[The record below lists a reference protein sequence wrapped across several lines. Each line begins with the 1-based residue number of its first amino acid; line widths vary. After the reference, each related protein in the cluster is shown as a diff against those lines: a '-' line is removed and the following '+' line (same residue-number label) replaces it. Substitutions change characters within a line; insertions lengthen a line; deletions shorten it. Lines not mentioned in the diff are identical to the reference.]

1 MDTFEAIRTIRA
13 VRQFE
18 ARPVPA
24 EVITRVLNAGRLT
37 GSSKNTQPWQFIL
50 IQDRKIMD
58 DLSKCGNYAEH
69 LRQANF
75 AIVVVT
81 EKTTSASYDAGRCCQ
96 NLMLEAWNE
105 GIGSCIATMHRRADA
120 ERVLGIPDEYELQQ
134 VISFGYPAPDAISS
148 TPRKSGRKTLNELLH
163 HEKW

>member
-18 ARPVPA
+18 TRAVPP

-37 GSSKNTQPWQFIL
+37 GSSKNTQPWHFIL

-58 DLSKCGNYAEH
+58 ELSKCGNYAEH

-75 AIVVVT
+75 AIAVIT
-81 EKTTSASYDAGRCCQ
+81 EKTASASYDAGRCCQ
-96 NLMLEAWNE
+96 DLMLEAWNE
-105 GIGSCIATMHRRADA
+105 GVGSCIATMHRRVDA
-120 ERVLGIPDEYELQQ
+120 ERVLGIPGAYELQQ
-134 VISFGYPAPDAISS
+134 VISFGYPAPGVIAP
-148 TPRKSGRKTLNELLH
+148 TPRKGGRKPLDEILH